1 VVESFREKYVLVGQA
16 ADPAFLISSLNLLG
30 EAEINYK
37 AARNKRL
44 HVELALIKLCYLGQ
58 ALNRNAVE
66 PDGKKRAVGHS
77 RPVSFRNIP
86 AMELASVKKE
96 EGMGVAG
103 TGAKLLVETPAEKEA
118 LPPGTTPAVDNTA
131 AGNKTPDP
139 VQVPTAK
146 PSLGS
151 LSKIRQQFSSRLPDT
166 EGNSSA
172 VLEAEA
178 LFKAWT
184 AYTQQLREA
193 KNHALQSF
201 ERATLKIVSG
211 QSFEVIS
218 NNNLEQKFIEQEK
231 RSLSD
236 FLQKAFSN
244 KAISFTIVVQ
254 ENDGRDEPVEKQLNK
269 REQFLRIAEQYP
281 LVKELKDRL
290 RLELDY

>member
-1 VVESFREKYVLVGQA
+1 
-16 ADPAFLISSLNLLG
+16 
-30 EAEINYK
+30 
-37 AARNKRL
+37 
-44 HVELALIKLCYLGQ
+44 
-58 ALNRNAVE
+58 
-66 PDGKKRAVGHS
+66 
-77 RPVSFRNIP
+77 
-86 AMELASVKKE
+86 VKKE
-96 EGMGVAG
+96 GGTGTGMVGMVGAG
-103 TGAKLLVETPAEKEA
+103 TGAKLLVETSVEKEA
-118 LPPGTTPAVDNTA
+118 RAVSKTT

-139 VQVPTAK
+139 GETPAAK

-151 LSKIRQQFSSRLPDT
+151 LSKIRQQFSSRLQNT
-166 EGNSSA
+166 EDNNNA
-172 VLEAEA
+172 ALEPEA
-178 LFKAWT
+178 LQKAW
-184 AYTQQLREA
+184 AVYAQQLRDA

-211 QSFEVIS
+211 QSFEVIT

-236 FLQKAFSN
+236 FLQKTFSN

-254 ENDGRDEPVEKQLNK
+254 ENDGTDEPEEKQLNK